1 MRERVEASQIS
12 ARNTR
17 KMPMRR
23 AAALVVFACAFSC
36 CAMAAIERGVI
47 IREAVIYIA
56 PDASSAKLSNVG
68 RGREVA
74 VIERSSGWA
83 NVVATVETDPDQ
95 ETERNVTGWV
105 RDKGIVTAA
114 TPDGDKII
122 FGEAVDSEA
131 EASRRGGRKGA
142 AQDAMRLYAR
152 MAEYFPT
159 SPLAAEAAYRSADI
173 RWQIEAID
181 ASTRPSSK
189 QSDPSLKYQID
200 EQYMKKVIKKYPGTK
215 WADLAAYRLLD
226 NKTCGEWAA
235 EAKCPELEAAL
246 YMKYA
251 DEHPQSPKTP
261 EALYKAAW
269 RYSALIVLYQS
280 NNDAKRA
287 ADSTARA
294 TATAKRIMTQFPDN
308 TDWATRA
315 ERLLYMVQN
324 NMPTYGNALE

>member
-1 MRERVEASQIS
+1 MFLKRVIAVCIVV
-12 ARNTR
+12 AA
-17 KMPMRR
+17 MPV
-23 AAALVVFACAFSC
+23 AG
-36 CAMAAIERGVI
+36 MAAIERGVI
-47 IREAVIYIA
+47 IREAIIYVA

-74 VIERSSGWA
+74 VVERSPGWA

-95 ETERNVTGWV
+95 ETERNVTGWIV
-105 RDKGIVTAA
+105 DKGVVTAA

-152 MAEYFPT
+152 LAEYFPG

-181 ASTRPSSK
+181 AATRPSSK

-200 EQYMKKVIKKYPGTK
+200 DQYMKKVIKKFPGTK

-226 NKTCGEWAA
+226 NKTCGDWAA
-235 EAKCPELEAAL
+235 EAKCPELEANL

-251 DEHPQSPKTP
+251 DDHAQSPKTP

-269 RYSALIVLYQS
+269 RYSALIVIYKS
-280 NNDAKRA
+280 NNDGKKA

-294 TATAKRIMTQFPDN
+294 TSTAKRIMSQFPEN
-308 TDWATRA
+308 TDWSTRA
-315 ERLLYMVQN
+315 ERLSYMVQN
-324 NMPTYGNALE
+324 NIPAYGNAVE

>member
-1 MRERVEASQIS
+1 MLRSCTVLGIRVTAIG
-12 ARNTR
+12 
-17 KMPMRR
+17 
-23 AAALVVFACAFSC
+23 ALILATSVAG
-36 CAMAAIERGVI
+36 MAAIERGII
-47 IREAVIYIA
+47 IREAIIFVA
-56 PDASSAKLSNVG
+56 PDPSAAKLSNVG

-74 VIERSSGWA
+74 VIERSPGWA

-95 ETERNVTGWV
+95 ETERNVTGWIV
-105 RDKGIVTAA
+105 DKGVITAA

-131 EASRRGGRKGA
+131 EASRRGGRKGS

-152 MAEYFPT
+152 LAEYFPT
-159 SPLAAEAAYRSADI
+159 SPLAAESAYRSADI

-181 ASTRPSSK
+181 ASTRPSAK

-200 EQYMKKVIKKYPGTK
+200 EQYMKKVIKKFPGTK

-235 EAKCPELEAAL
+235 EAKCPEMEAKL

-251 DEHPQSPKTP
+251 DDHPQSPKTP

-269 RYSALIVLYQS
+269 RYSALIVIYKS
-280 NNDAKRA
+280 NNDGKRA
-287 ADSTARA
+287 ADSTAEA
-294 TATAKRIMTQFPDN
+294 MAVAKRILSQFPDN
-308 TDWATRA
+308 TEWSTRA
-315 ERLLYMVQN
+315 QRLLYMIQN
-324 NMPTYGNALE
+324 NIPTYGNTIE

>member
-1 MRERVEASQIS
+1 MMLVKRVLSLIALASALS
-12 ARNTR
+12 CFAV
-17 KMPMRR
+17 
-23 AAALVVFACAFSC
+23 AAV
-36 CAMAAIERGVI
+36 ERGVI

-74 VIERSSGWA
+74 VVERAAGWA

-105 RDKGIVTAA
+105 HDKGVITA
-114 TPDGDKII
+114 TTTEGDKVI

-131 EASRRGGRKGA
+131 EASKRGGRKGA
-142 AQDAMRLYAR
+142 AQEAMRLYAR
-152 MAEYFPT
+152 LPEIFPT

-181 ASTRPSSK
+181 AATRPSSRER
-189 QSDPSLKYQID
+189 DPSLKYQID
-200 EQYMKKVIKKYPGTK
+200 EQYMKKLIKKYPGTK
-215 WADLAAYRLLD
+215 WADLATYRLLD

-235 EAKCPELEAAL
+235 ETKCPEMEAAL

-251 DEHPQSPKTP
+251 DDHPQSPKTP

-308 TDWATRA
+308 TDWSTRA

-324 NMPTYGNALE
+324 NMPTFGTTVE

>member
-1 MRERVEASQIS
+1 
-12 ARNTR
+12 
-17 KMPMRR
+17 
-23 AAALVVFACAFSC
+23 
-36 CAMAAIERGVI
+36 MAAIERGVI

>member
-1 MRERVEASQIS
+1 MFVQRL
-12 ARNTR
+12 
-17 KMPMRR
+17 
-23 AAALVVFACAFSC
+23 AALSLLLSALSIPCV
-36 CAMAAIERGVI
+36 AAIERGII
-47 IREAVIYIA
+47 IREAIIYVA
-56 PDASSAKLSNVG
+56 PDPSSAKLSNVG

-74 VIERSSGWA
+74 VIERAPGWA

-105 RDKGIVTAA
+105 VDKGIVTLA

-122 FGEAVDSEA
+122 FGEAIDSEA
-131 EASRRGGRKGA
+131 EASRRSGRKGS

-152 MAEYFPT
+152 LAEYFPT

-173 RWQIEAID
+173 RWQIEAVD
-181 ASTRPSSK
+181 ASTRPSAK

-200 EQYMKKVIKKYPGTK
+200 DQYMKKMMKKFPGTK

-235 EAKCPELEAAL
+235 EAKCPELEASL

-251 DEHPQSPKTP
+251 DDHPQSPKTP

-269 RYSALIVLYQS
+269 RYSALIVIYKS
-280 NNDAKRA
+280 NNDGKKA

-294 TATAKRIMTQFPDN
+294 TSTAKRVMTQFPDN
-308 TDWATRA
+308 NDWSTRA
-315 ERLLYMVQN
+315 ERLLYMVQSN
-324 NMPTYGNALE
+324 IPTYGPAVE

>member
-1 MRERVEASQIS
+1 MTEPADTSQIS
-12 ARNTR
+12 AGNTR

-23 AAALVVFACAFSC
+23 AAALLVFACAFSS
-36 CAMAAIERGVI
+36 CAIAAIERGVT

-294 TATAKRIMTQFPDN
+294 TATAKRVMTQFPDN